1 VNKVGLNES
10 GNRVY
15 INDTQ
20 YFEGIPKEVFE
31 YQIGGYQVLSKWLK
45 DRKGRY
51 LTLEDSI
58 AYSKIATSISKTIE
72 IQKEINLLY
81 PSVETSI
88 S

>member
-1 VNKVGLNES
+1 
-10 GNRVY
+10 
-15 INDTQ
+15 
-20 YFEGIPKEVFE
+20 
-31 YQIGGYQVLSKWLK
+31 VLSKWLK

-51 LTLEDSI
+51 MTLQDSI